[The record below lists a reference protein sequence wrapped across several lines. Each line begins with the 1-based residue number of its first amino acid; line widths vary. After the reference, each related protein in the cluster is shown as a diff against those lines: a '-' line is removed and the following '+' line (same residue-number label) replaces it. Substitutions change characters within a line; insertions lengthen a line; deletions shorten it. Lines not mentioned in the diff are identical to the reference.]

1 MCTEIW
7 VLIALAG
14 IAVLSSLGVL
24 LSKDNFYSSLYMSAT
39 LIFVASIYAIFNLQP
54 VFVLIV
60 FIFVGAIGIVTVAV
74 AATYRSEPES
84 QFSKP
89 WAVLVLI
96 TAAVVS
102 FAIYSYKMLNLK
114 VPFSSIEFELI
125 NFMSQS
131 ESEYLILILSLVAL
145 VVLLLLSVLKMVA
158 GGTED

>member
-1 MCTEIW
+1 MEVW

-39 LIFVASIYAIFNLQP
+39 LIFVASIYAIFSLQP

-74 AATYRSEPES
+74 AATYRSDPER

-89 WAVLVLI
+89 WAVLVVI
-96 TAAVVS
+96 TAAVVG
-102 FAIYSYKMLNLK
+102 FAIYSYKMLN
-114 VPFSSIEFELI
+114 PEMSSSVIKFELLS
-125 NFMSQS
+125 FMSQS
-131 ESEYLILILSLVAL
+131 EYLILVLSLVAL

>member
-1 MCTEIW
+1 MEVW

-39 LIFVASIYAIFNLQP
+39 LIFVASIYAIFSLQP

-74 AATYRSEPES
+74 AATYRSDPES

-89 WAVLVLI
+89 WAVLAVI
-96 TAAVVS
+96 TAAVVG
-102 FAIYSYKMLNLK
+102 FAIYSYKMRN
-114 VPFSSIEFELI
+114 PEMSFSVIKFELI
-125 NFMSQS
+125 TFMAQ
-131 ESEYLILILSLVAL
+131 SEYLILVLSLVAL

>member
-1 MCTEIW
+1 MSMEVW

-39 LIFVASIYAIFNLQP
+39 LIFVASIYAIFSLQP

-74 AATYRSEPES
+74 AATYRSDPES

-89 WAVLVLI
+89 WAVLVVI
-96 TAAVVS
+96 TAAVVG
-102 FAIYSYKMLNLK
+102 FAIYSYKMLN
-114 VPFSSIEFELI
+114 PEMSSSVIKFELI

-131 ESEYLILILSLVAL
+131 EYLILVLSLVAL

>member
-1 MCTEIW
+1 MSIELL

-74 AATYRSEPES
+74 AATYRSDPES

-89 WAVLVLI
+89 WAVLVVI
-96 TAAVVS
+96 TAAVVG
-102 FAIYSYKMLNLK
+102 FAIYSYKMLNPNLS
-114 VPFSSIEFELI
+114 FGMIEFELI

-131 ESEYLILILSLVAL
+131 EYLILVLALVAL

-158 GGTED
+158 WGTDD

>member
-1 MCTEIW
+1 MSMEVW

-24 LSKDNFYSSLYMSAT
+24 LSRDNFYSSLYMSAT

-60 FIFVGAIGIVTVAV
+60 FVFVGAIGIVTVAV
-74 AATYRSEPES
+74 AATYRSDPES
-84 QFSKP
+84 QFSKL
-89 WAVLVLI
+89 WAVPVLI
-96 TAAVVS
+96 TAAVVG
-102 FAIYSYKMLNLK
+102 FAIYSYNLLNPNVSFRLIK
-114 VPFSSIEFELI
+114 FELI

-131 ESEYLILILSLVAL
+131 EYLILVLSLVAL

>member
-1 MCTEIW
+1 MSMEVW

-39 LIFVASIYAIFNLQP
+39 LIFVASIYAIFSLQP

-74 AATYRSEPES
+74 AATYRSDPER

-89 WAVLVLI
+89 WAVLVVI
-96 TAAVVS
+96 TAAVVG
-102 FAIYSYKMLNLK
+102 FAIYSYKMLN
-114 VPFSSIEFELI
+114 PEMSSSVIKFELLS
-125 NFMSQS
+125 FMSQS
-131 ESEYLILILSLVAL
+131 EYLILVLSLVAL

>member
-1 MCTEIW
+1 MSMEVW

-39 LIFVASIYAIFNLQP
+39 LIFVASIYAIFSLQP

-74 AATYRSEPES
+74 AATYRSDPES

-89 WAVLVLI
+89 WAVLVVI
-96 TAAVVS
+96 TAAVVG
-102 FAIYSYKMLNLK
+102 FAIYSYKMLN
-114 VPFSSIEFELI
+114 PEMSSSVIKFELI

-131 ESEYLILILSLVAL
+131 EYLILVLSLVAL

-158 GGTED
+158 GGTEN

>member
-1 MCTEIW
+1 MDVW
-7 VLIALAG
+7 VLVALAG

-39 LIFVASIYAIFNLQP
+39 LIFVASIYAIFNLHP

-74 AATYRSEPES
+74 AATYRSDPES

-89 WAVLVLI
+89 WAVLVVI
-96 TAAVVS
+96 TAAVVG
-102 FAIYSYKMLNLK
+102 FAIYSYKMLNPN
-114 VPFSSIEFELI
+114 VFSSEIKFELTRFI
-125 NFMSQS
+125 PQ
-131 ESEYLILILSLVAL
+131 SEYLLLVLSLVAL

>member
-1 MCTEIW
+1 MEVW

-74 AATYRSEPES
+74 AATYRSDPES

-89 WAVLVLI
+89 WAVLVVI
-96 TAAVVS
+96 TAAVVG
-102 FAIYSYKMLNLK
+102 FAIYSYKMLNPNL
-114 VPFSSIEFELI
+114 SSSLIKFELI
-125 NFMSQS
+125 NFMAQP
-131 ESEYLILILSLVAL
+131 EYLILVLSLVAL

>member
-1 MCTEIW
+1 MSMEVW

-60 FIFVGAIGIVTVAV
+60 FVFVGAIGIVTVAV
-74 AATYRSEPES
+74 AATYRSDPES
-84 QFSKP
+84 QFSKL
-89 WAVLVLI
+89 WAVPAVI
-96 TAAVVS
+96 TAAVVG
-102 FAIYSYKMLNLK
+102 FAIYSYNLLNPNVSL
-114 VPFSSIEFELI
+114 SSIKFELI
-125 NFMSQS
+125 NFMAQ
-131 ESEYLILILSLVAL
+131 SEYLILVLSLVAL

>member
-1 MCTEIW
+1 MEVW

-39 LIFVASIYAIFNLQP
+39 LIFVASIYAIFSLQP

-74 AATYRSEPES
+74 AATYRSDPES

-89 WAVLVLI
+89 WAVLVVI
-96 TAAVVS
+96 TAAVVG
-102 FAIYSYKMLNLK
+102 FAIYSYKMLN
-114 VPFSSIEFELI
+114 PEMSFSVIKFELI
-125 NFMSQS
+125 TFMAQ
-131 ESEYLILILSLVAL
+131 SEYLILVLSLVAL

>member
-1 MCTEIW
+1 MEVW

-39 LIFVASIYAIFNLQP
+39 LIFVASIYAIFSLQP

-74 AATYRSEPES
+74 AATYRSDPES

-89 WAVLVLI
+89 WAVLVVI
-96 TAAVVS
+96 TAAVVG
-102 FAIYSYKMLNLK
+102 FAIYSYKMLN
-114 VPFSSIEFELI
+114 PEMSSSVIKFELI

-131 ESEYLILILSLVAL
+131 EYLILVLSLVAL

>member
-1 MCTEIW
+1 MSMEVW

-39 LIFVASIYAIFNLQP
+39 LIFVASIYAIFSLQP

-89 WAVLVLI
+89 WAVLVVI
-96 TAAVVS
+96 TAAVVG
-102 FAIYSYKMLNLK
+102 FAIYSYNLLN
-114 VPFSSIEFELI
+114 PEMSFSVIKFELI
-125 NFMSQS
+125 SFISQ
-131 ESEYLILILSLVAL
+131 SEYLILVLSLVAL

>member
-1 MCTEIW
+1 MSMEVW

-39 LIFVASIYAIFNLQP
+39 LIFVASIYAIFSLQP

-74 AATYRSEPES
+74 AATYRSDPER

-89 WAVLVLI
+89 WAVLVVI
-96 TAAVVS
+96 TAAVVG
-102 FAIYSYKMLNLK
+102 FAIYSYKMLN
-114 VPFSSIEFELI
+114 PEMSFSVIKFELI

-131 ESEYLILILSLVAL
+131 EYLILVLSLVAL

>member
-1 MCTEIW
+1 MEVW

-39 LIFVASIYAIFNLQP
+39 LIFVASIYAIFSLQP

-74 AATYRSEPES
+74 AATYRSDPER

-89 WAVLVLI
+89 WAVLVAI
-96 TAAVVS
+96 TAAVVG
-102 FAIYSYKMLNLK
+102 FAIYSYTMLN
-114 VPFSSIEFELI
+114 PEISFSVIKFELI
-125 NFMSQS
+125 SFMLQ
-131 ESEYLILILSLVAL
+131 SEYLILVLSLVAL

>member
-1 MCTEIW
+1 MEVW

-39 LIFVASIYAIFNLQP
+39 LIFVASIYAIFSLQP

-74 AATYRSEPES
+74 AATYRSDPES

-89 WAVLVLI
+89 WAVLVVI
-96 TAAVVS
+96 TAAVVG
-102 FAIYSYKMLNLK
+102 FAIYSYKMLN
-114 VPFSSIEFELI
+114 PEMSFSVIKFELI
-125 NFMSQS
+125 NFMAQ
-131 ESEYLILILSLVAL
+131 SEYLILVLSLVAL

>member
-1 MCTEIW
+1 MEVW

-39 LIFVASIYAIFNLQP
+39 LIFVASIYAIFSLQP

-74 AATYRSEPES
+74 AATYRSDPER

-89 WAVLVLI
+89 WAVLVAI
-96 TAAVVS
+96 TAAVVG
-102 FAIYSYKMLNLK
+102 FAIYSYTMLN
-114 VPFSSIEFELI
+114 PEISFSVIKFELI
-125 NFMSQS
+125 SFMSQS
-131 ESEYLILILSLVAL
+131 EYLILVLSLVAL

>member
-1 MCTEIW
+1 MEVW

-74 AATYRSEPES
+74 AATYRSDPES

-89 WAVLVLI
+89 WAVLVVI
-96 TAAVVS
+96 TAAVVG
-102 FAIYSYKMLNLK
+102 FAIYSYKMLNPNL
-114 VPFSSIEFELI
+114 SSSVIKFELI
-125 NFMSQS
+125 NFMAQ
-131 ESEYLILILSLVAL
+131 SEYLILVLSLVAL

>member
-1 MCTEIW
+1 MEVW

-39 LIFVASIYAIFNLQP
+39 LIFVASIYAIFSLQP

-89 WAVLVLI
+89 WAVLVVI
-96 TAAVVS
+96 TAAVVG
-102 FAIYSYKMLNLK
+102 FAIYSYNLLN
-114 VPFSSIEFELI
+114 PEMSFSVIKFELI
-125 NFMSQS
+125 SFMSQS
-131 ESEYLILILSLVAL
+131 EYLILVLSLVAL

>member
-1 MCTEIW
+1 MSIEVW

-74 AATYRSEPES
+74 AATYRSDPES

-89 WAVLVLI
+89 WAVLVVI
-96 TAAVVS
+96 TAAVVG
-102 FAIYSYKMLNLK
+102 FAIYSYKMLNPN
-114 VPFSSIEFELI
+114 VSSSLIKFELI
-125 NFMSQS
+125 NFMAQP
-131 ESEYLILILSLVAL
+131 EYLILVLSLVAL

>member
-1 MCTEIW
+1 MEVW

-39 LIFVASIYAIFNLQP
+39 LIFVASIYAIFSLQP

-74 AATYRSEPES
+74 AATYRSDPES

-89 WAVLVLI
+89 WAVLVVI
-96 TAAVVS
+96 TAAVVG
-102 FAIYSYKMLNLK
+102 FAVYSYKMLN
-114 VPFSSIEFELI
+114 PEMSFSEIKFELT
-125 NFMSQS
+125 NFMSH
-131 ESEYLILILSLVAL
+131 SEYLILVLSLVAL

>member
-1 MCTEIW
+1 MSIEVW

-24 LSKDNFYSSLYMSAT
+24 LNKDNFYSSLFMAAT

-74 AATYRSEPES
+74 AATYRSDPEM
-84 QFSKP
+84 QVSKFWVVP
-89 WAVLVLI
+89 VVI
-96 TAAVVS
+96 TAFVVG
-102 FAIYSYKMLNLK
+102 FAIYSYSKLHPGVSLGLIK
-114 VPFSSIEFELI
+114 FELT
-125 NFMSQS
+125 NFIAQSQ
-131 ESEYLILILSLVAL
+131 YLILILSLVSL
-145 VVLLLLSVLKMVA
+145 VVLLLLSVLKMSL

>member
-1 MCTEIW
+1 MSMEVW

-39 LIFVASIYAIFNLQP
+39 LIFVASVYAIFSLQP

-74 AATYRSEPES
+74 AATYRSDPES

-89 WAVLVLI
+89 WAVLVVI
-96 TAAVVS
+96 TAAVVG
-102 FAIYSYKMLNLK
+102 FAIYSYQMLN
-114 VPFSSIEFELI
+114 PETSFSVIKFELM

-131 ESEYLILILSLVAL
+131 EYLILVLSLVAL

>member
-1 MCTEIW
+1 MEVW

-39 LIFVASIYAIFNLQP
+39 LIFVASIYAIFSLQP

-74 AATYRSEPES
+74 AATYRSDPES

-89 WAVLVLI
+89 WAVLVVI
-96 TAAVVS
+96 TAAVVG
-102 FAIYSYKMLNLK
+102 FAIYSYKMLN
-114 VPFSSIEFELI
+114 PEMSSSVIKFELI

-131 ESEYLILILSLVAL
+131 EYLILVLSLVAL

-158 GGTED
+158 GGTEN

>member
-1 MCTEIW
+1 MEVW

-39 LIFVASIYAIFNLQP
+39 LIFVASIYAIFSLQP

-74 AATYRSEPES
+74 AATYRSDPES

-89 WAVLVLI
+89 WAVLVVI
-96 TAAVVS
+96 TAAVVG
-102 FAIYSYKMLNLK
+102 FAIYSYNLLN
-114 VPFSSIEFELI
+114 PEMSFSVIKFELI
-125 NFMSQS
+125 SFMSQS
-131 ESEYLILILSLVAL
+131 EYLILVLSLVAL

>member
-1 MCTEIW
+1 MEVW

-39 LIFVASIYAIFNLQP
+39 LIFVASIYAIFSLQP

-74 AATYRSEPES
+74 AATYRSDPER

-89 WAVLVLI
+89 WAVLVVI
-96 TAAVVS
+96 TAAVVG
-102 FAIYSYKMLNLK
+102 FAIYSYKMLN
-114 VPFSSIEFELI
+114 PEMSSSVIKFELI

-131 ESEYLILILSLVAL
+131 EYLILVLSLVAL

>member
-1 MCTEIW
+1 MSMEVW

-39 LIFVASIYAIFNLQP
+39 LIFVASIYAIFSLQP

-74 AATYRSEPES
+74 AATYRSDPER

-89 WAVLVLI
+89 WAVLVVI
-96 TAAVVS
+96 TAAVVG
-102 FAIYSYKMLNLK
+102 FAIYSYKMLN
-114 VPFSSIEFELI
+114 PEMSSSVIKFELI

-131 ESEYLILILSLVAL
+131 EYLILVLSLVAL

>member
-1 MCTEIW
+1 MEVW

-39 LIFVASIYAIFNLQP
+39 LIFVASVYAIFSLQP

-89 WAVLVLI
+89 WAVLVVI
-96 TAAVVS
+96 TAAVVG
-102 FAIYSYKMLNLK
+102 FAIYSYQMLN
-114 VPFSSIEFELI
+114 PETSFSVIKFELM

-131 ESEYLILILSLVAL
+131 EYLILVLSLVAL

>member
-1 MCTEIW
+1 MEVW

-39 LIFVASIYAIFNLQP
+39 LIFVASIYAIFSLQP

-74 AATYRSEPES
+74 AATYRSDPER

-89 WAVLVLI
+89 WAVLVVI
-96 TAAVVS
+96 TAAVVG
-102 FAIYSYKMLNLK
+102 FAIYSYKMLN
-114 VPFSSIEFELI
+114 PEMSFSVIKFELI

-131 ESEYLILILSLVAL
+131 EYLILVLSLVAL

>member
-1 MCTEIW
+1 MSMEVW
-7 VLIALAG
+7 LLIALAG
-14 IAVLSSLGVL
+14 MTVLPSLGVL

-89 WAVLVLI
+89 WAVLVAI
-96 TAAVVS
+96 TAAIVG
-102 FAIYSYKMLNLK
+102 FAIYSYKMLNPNLSFTVIK
-114 VPFSSIEFELI
+114 FELI
-125 NFMSQS
+125 DFMSQS
-131 ESEYLILILSLVAL
+131 EYLILVLSLVAL
-145 VVLLLLSVLKMVA
+145 VVLLLLSVLKMAA

>member
-1 MCTEIW
+1 MSMEVW

-39 LIFVASIYAIFNLQP
+39 LIFVASIYAIFSLQP

-74 AATYRSEPES
+74 AATYRSDPER

-89 WAVLVLI
+89 WAVLVAI
-96 TAAVVS
+96 TAAVVG
-102 FAIYSYKMLNLK
+102 FAIYSYTMLN
-114 VPFSSIEFELI
+114 PEISFSVIKFELI
-125 NFMSQS
+125 SFMLQ
-131 ESEYLILILSLVAL
+131 SEYLILVLSLVAL

>member
-1 MCTEIW
+1 MSIEVW

-14 IAVLSSLGVL
+14 VAVLSSLGVL

-89 WAVLVLI
+89 WAVLVVI
-96 TAAVVS
+96 TAAVVG
-102 FAIYSYKMLNLK
+102 FAIYSYNMLNPN
-114 VPFSSIEFELI
+114 VPFSLIKFELI
-125 NFMSQS
+125 NFMSQP
-131 ESEYLILILSLVAL
+131 EYLLLVLSLVAL
-145 VVLLLLSVLKMVA
+145 VVLLLLAVLKMVA
-158 GGTED
+158 GGAED

>member
-1 MCTEIW
+1 MEVW

-60 FIFVGAIGIVTVAV
+60 FVFVGAIGIVTVAV
-74 AATYRSEPES
+74 AATYRSDPES

-89 WAVLVLI
+89 WAVLVVI
-96 TAAVVS
+96 TAAVVG
-102 FAIYSYKMLNLK
+102 FAIYSYKMLNPNL
-114 VPFSSIEFELI
+114 SSSLIKFELI
-125 NFMSQS
+125 NFMAQ
-131 ESEYLILILSLVAL
+131 SEYLILVLSLVAL

>member
-1 MCTEIW
+1 MSIEVW

-24 LSKDNFYSSLYMSAT
+24 VSKDNFYSSLFMSAT

-74 AATYRSEPES
+74 AATYRADPER
-84 QFSKP
+84 QFSKL
-89 WAVLVLI
+89 WAVPVII
-96 TAAVVS
+96 TAFVIG
-102 FAIYSYKMLNLK
+102 FAIYSYTMFNPK
-114 VPFSSIEFELI
+114 VFSSEIKFELI
-125 NFMSQS
+125 KFIPL
-131 ESEYLILILSLVAL
+131 SEYLLLILSLVAL
-145 VVLLLLSVLKMVA
+145 VVLLVLSVLKMVA